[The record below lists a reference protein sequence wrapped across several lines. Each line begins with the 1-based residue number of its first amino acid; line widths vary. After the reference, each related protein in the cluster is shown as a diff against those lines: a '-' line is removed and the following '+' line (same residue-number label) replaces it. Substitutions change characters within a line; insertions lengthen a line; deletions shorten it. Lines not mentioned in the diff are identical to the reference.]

1 MLQSSV
7 IVRAKLLALVFALS
21 GCAST
26 QRGMERFDEWLGGG
40 QSHDGRYTATCYSAG
55 DTYSSALSCDTTL
68 RKRCPNGFDIL
79 STGASPNPNAQ
90 SFAEKYRITALAQ
103 CK

>member
-1 MLQSSV
+1 MLQSFFV
-7 IVRAKLLALVFALS
+7 VRTSLIALVLALPS
-21 GCAST
+21 CAST
-26 QRGMERFDEWLGGG
+26 QRGMERFDDWLGGG

-55 DTYSSALSCDTTL
+55 DNYSSALSCDTTL
-68 RKRCPNGFDIL
+68 RKHCPSGFDIL